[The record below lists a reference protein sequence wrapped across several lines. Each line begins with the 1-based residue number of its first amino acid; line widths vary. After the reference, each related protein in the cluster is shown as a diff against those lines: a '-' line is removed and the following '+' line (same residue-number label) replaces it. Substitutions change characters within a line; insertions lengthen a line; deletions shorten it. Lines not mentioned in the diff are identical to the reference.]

1 MNKLINNLI
10 KFLEGRKTYIL
21 SFVTAVI
28 NLLQVFNITSL
39 TEEQILG
46 INAVLAT
53 GIALAIRDTIVR
65 KE

>member
-1 MNKLINNLI
+1 MTKVI

-21 SFVTAVI
+21 SFATAVI

-39 TEEQILG
+39 TEDQILG

-53 GIALAIRDTIVR
+53 GIALAIRDTIIR
-65 KE
+65 K